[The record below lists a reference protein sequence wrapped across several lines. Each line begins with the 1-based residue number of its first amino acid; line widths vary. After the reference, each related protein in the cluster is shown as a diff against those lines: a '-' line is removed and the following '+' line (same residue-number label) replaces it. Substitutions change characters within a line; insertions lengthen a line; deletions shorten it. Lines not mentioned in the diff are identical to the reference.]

1 MNYDK
6 LKEKYKRTKIHNKIK
21 LSSQRVKSNSANQD
35 EEDNNA
41 SSYANTMLEDAVSKT
56 SATAKDLTVRRI
68 KDRAYNKKLSTGTYH
83 TTPYSEKGRA
93 FAVDTI
99 RRKTSSNQYTVKSFI
114 KNITE
119 GGLFKHTTAFKPMF
133 TDNKVLTAVL
143 FDTGGVA
150 VISVILVCLIALMT
164 GSPFGVF
171 MSTEDTG
178 TGYTLVSVVQDINA
192 EYLAEIEKIKMDN
205 PHDSFEMERPL
216 FNWKEILAVYS
227 VIVSGYSDAVTFD
240 ENKAD
245 LLKEVFWTFTDVE
258 YEITQYE
265 DIETTL
271 IYDDEGNRQEQK
283 TIVVKTKLT
292 MQTEIN
298 SLADVRLSYGFNASQ
313 TDQLNE
319 ILSEDNQ
326 SLWDDIVY
334 MMPSVQNAGY

>member
-1 MNYDK
+1 MNNGK
-6 LKEKYKRTKIHNKIK
+6 MKEKYKRTKLRDKIK

-41 SSYANTMLEDAVSKT
+41 SSYANNVLEDAVSNT
-56 SATAKDLTVRRI
+56 SASAKDLTVRRI
-68 KDRAYNKKLSTGTYH
+68 KDRAYNKKLSTDTNH
-83 TTPYSEKGRA
+83 TATYSEKGRA

-99 RRKTSSNQYTVKSFI
+99 RRKTSTNQYTVKSFI

-119 GGLFKHTTAFKPMF
+119 GGLFKHTTAVKPMF

-143 FDTGGVA
+143 FGTGGVA

-178 TGYTLVSVVQDINA
+178 TGYTLASVVQDINA

-240 ENKAD
+240 EDKAA
-245 LLKEVFWTFTDVE
+245 LLKEVFWAFTDIE
-258 YEITQYE
+258 YETTQYD

-271 IYDDEGNRQEQK
+271 IYDDEGNRQEQE

-292 MQTEIN
+292 IQTEIN
-298 SLADVRLSYGFNASQ
+298 SLADVRLSYGFDASQ
-313 TDQLNE
+313 IDQLDE

-334 MMPSVQNAGY
+334 MMPSVQNTEY

>member
-1 MNYDK
+1 MNNDK
-6 LKEKYKRTKIHNKIK
+6 LKDKYKRTKLRDKIK
-21 LSSQRVKSNSANQD
+21 LSSRRVKYNSTNQD
-35 EEDNNA
+35 DEDNNA
-41 SSYANTMLEDAVSKT
+41 SSYANTMLEDAVSNT
-56 SATAKDLTVRRI
+56 SASAKDLTVRRI

-99 RRKTSSNQYTVKSFI
+99 RRKTSTNQYTVKSFI

-119 GGLFKHTTAFKPMF
+119 GGLFKHTTLSKPMF
-133 TDNKVLTAVL
+133 TDNKILTSVL
-143 FDTGGVA
+143 FGTGGIA
-150 VISVILVCLIALMT
+150 VISVILVCIIALMT

-178 TGYTLVSVVQDINA
+178 TGYTLASVVQDINA
-192 EYLAEIEKIKMDN
+192 EYLAEIEKIRTDN
-205 PHDSFEMERPL
+205 PHDSFEMEQPL
-216 FNWKEILAVYS
+216 FNWREILAVYS

-240 ENKAD
+240 EDKAA
-245 LLKEVFWTFTDVE
+245 LLKEVFWTFTDIE
-258 YEITQYE
+258 HETTQYE

-271 IYDDEGNRQEQK
+271 IYDDEGNRQEQE

-292 MQTEIN
+292 IQTEIN
-298 SLADVRLSYGFNASQ
+298 SLADVRLSYDFNASQ

-334 MMPSVQNAGY
+334 MMPSVQNTEY

>member
-1 MNYDK
+1 MNNDK
-6 LKEKYKRTKIHNKIK
+6 LKDKYKRTKLRDKIK
-21 LSSQRVKSNSANQD
+21 LSSKRVKSNSVNIE

-41 SSYANTMLEDAVSKT
+41 SSYANNVLEDAVSNT
-56 SATAKDLTVRRI
+56 SASAKDLTVRRI
-68 KDRAYNKKLSTGTYH
+68 KDRAYNKKFSTGTNH
-83 TTPYSEKGRA
+83 TVAYSEKGRA

-99 RRKTSSNQYTVKSFI
+99 RRKTSSTQYTIKSFI
-114 KNITE
+114 KSITE
-119 GGLFKHTTAFKPMF
+119 GSFFKHSTLSKPMF
-133 TDNKVLTAVL
+133 TDNKVLTAAL
-143 FDTGGVA
+143 FGAGGVA

-171 MSTEDTG
+171 MSTEDAG
-178 TGYTLVSVVQDINA
+178 TGYTLTSVVQDINA
-192 EYLAEIEKIKMDN
+192 EYLAEIEKIRTDN
-205 PHDSFEMERPL
+205 PHDSFEMEQPL
-216 FNWKEILAVYS
+216 FNWREILAVYS

-240 ENKAD
+240 EDNAA
-245 LLKEVFWTFTDVE
+245 LLKEVFWAFTDIE
-258 YEITQYE
+258 HETTQYE

-271 IYDDEGNRQEQK
+271 IYDDEGNRQEQE

-292 MQTEIN
+292 IQTEIN

-334 MMPSVQNAGY
+334 MMPSVQNTEY